1 MDLFMDPISR
11 MNGPMDILYEI
22 IFAAVCAVVAAGA
35 YFAFFYEGERCA
47 QAPAAAGGDD
57 GNGATRHNGARA
69 AGKAEAGGEG
79 RPASA
84 SGLRQRRGNAGAT
97 EAPQQQEQEE
107 QQQQQQQ
114 QPQQR
119 GRSSPQGAV
128 RGDPCGGAPAAAPS
142 AQIARSGN
150 GGGSGGGDGGGG
162 GGGGGKA
169 EAGGQVDQVDD
180 FATTAIEVG
189 PDLARLTDTGGA
201 DPVGREEQLA
211 ICRMLLR
218 CAALCRAPEMRG
230 LNKQAELCNSM
241 LRHDGLHLLQALAED
256 EAGTDGQVRAAA
268 AQLVAEVATLIW
280 A

>member
-1 MDLFMDPISR
+1 
-11 MNGPMDILYEI
+11 MDILYEI

-79 RPASA
+79 RPASV

-97 EAPQQQEQEE
+97 EARQQQEQEE
-107 QQQQQQQ
+107 QQQQQQQQ

-150 GGGSGGGDGGGG
+150 GGGSGGSHGGGG